1 MPHVRR
7 SVLDHDRRTDRRRAG
22 GRSKPSPASTA
33 SDDGSLAG
41 PFTAVPF
48 TDTMLAAH
56 VEPGDDGNTGLR
68 LEAAERRTRCR
79 SSAGSSGSRR
89 GSRPAARSST
99 WPHAS
104 TPRVDGR
111 DPPPQPRRWPVVP
124 PVPFT
129 TEQAARLA
137 ALAVVAMVANFC
149 GALLTQNG
157 DAVTDTFH
165 QSDARRSALALAIA
179 RIGVLVSLVV
189 IALADRLGRRTA
201 HPRSRWSARAR
212 RTSSPV
218 SRRSF
223 EVFTGRA
230 ALHPGVRERVPR
242 RRRHRRGRRG
252 AGGRPGIR
260 HRHVRPRARASA
272 SRWR

>member
-7 SVLDHDRRTDRRRAG
+7 SVLVTIDAPTDAVQEALVAESG
-22 GRSKPSPASTA
+22 LTA

-56 VEPGDDGNTGLR
+56 VEPGDDGNTGFR
-68 LEAAERRTRCR
+68 LEAQGTYAVPFFGWFVGFQ
-79 SSAGSSGSRR
+79 AWL
-89 GSRPAARSST
+89 AARG
-99 WPHAS
+99 ALKDLAA
-104 TPRVDGR
+104 RVVARVEGR
-111 DPPPQPRRWPVVP
+111 DPPPKPRRWPVVP

-137 ALAVVAMVANFC
+137 ALAFVAMVANFC
-149 GALLTQNG
+149 GGLLTQNG

-165 QSDARRSALALAIA
+165 QSDTTLGLALAIA

-189 IALADRLGRRTA
+189 IALADRLGRRRLILFTLGG
-201 HPRSRWSARAR
+201 RVR

-218 SRRSF
+218 WRRRSRSSP
-223 EVFTGRA
+223 GRSSS
-230 ALHPGVRERVPR
+230 P
-242 RRRHRRGRRG
+242 
-252 AGGRPGIR
+252 
-260 HRHVRPRARASA
+260 ARS
-272 SRWR
+272 